1 MNLLQASL
9 RGSAAFREPEYIL
22 ENLTYEVAAKHV
34 LGLPYSIADVLY
46 HLNTTMR
53 ASLDLA
59 SGRATDW
66 PEGLEVWPDT
76 PPSAEQY
83 GAEQL
88 AQIRLDIA
96 LALAE
101 AVMLAEDPSERARD
115 ILTDLAVHNAYH
127 WGQVA
132 LIRRLHGDWS
142 GEDPVSGGGVV
153 NGGVVSGE
161 VMGG

>member
-9 RGSAAFREPEYIL
+9 GGSAAFREPDYIL
-22 ENLTYEVAAKHV
+22 ENLKYEVAAKRV
-34 LGLPYSIADVLY
+34 PGLPYSIADLLH
-46 HLNTTMR
+46 HLNATMR
-53 ASLDLA
+53 ASLNLA
-59 SGRATDW
+59 SGRASDW

-76 PPSAEQY
+76 PPT
-83 GAEQL
+83 AEQL
-88 AQIRLDIA
+88 AQIRLELS

-101 AVMLAEDPSERARD
+101 AVMLAEDPSERARE

-142 GEDPVSGGGVV
+142 GEDPVIGGSADHQE
-153 NGGVVSGE
+153 GG
-161 VMGG
+161 

>member
-9 RGSAAFREPEYIL
+9 GGSAAFREPEYIL
-22 ENLTYEVAAKHV
+22 ENLTYDVATRSV
-34 LGLPYSIADVLY
+34 PGLPYTITDLLH
-46 HLNTTMR
+46 HLSATMR

-59 SGRATDW
+59 SGRASSW
-66 PEGLEVWPDT
+66 PEDLEVWPDT
-76 PPSAEQY
+76 PPTGDQW
-83 GAEQL
+83 
-88 AQIRLDIA
+88 AQIRLEIA

-101 AVMLAEDPSERARD
+101 AVLLAEDPSERARE

-142 GEDPVSGGGVV
+142 GAEPVIGGGTV
-153 NGGVVSGE
+153 GE
-161 VMGG
+161 

>member
-9 RGSAAFREPEYIL
+9 EGSAAFREPDYIL
-22 ENLTYEVAAKHV
+22 ENLNYEGAAKPV
-34 LGLPYSIADVLY
+34 LGLPYTIADVLY
-46 HLNTTMR
+46 HLSVTLR

-59 SGRATDW
+59 SGRASQW

-76 PPSAEQY
+76 PPTPEEFA
-83 GAEQL
+83 G
-88 AQIRLDIA
+88 IRLEIG

-115 ILTDLAVHNAYH
+115 ILTDLAVHSAYH

-132 LIRRLHGDWS
+132 LMRRSHGD
-142 GEDPVSGGGVV
+142 
-153 NGGVVSGE
+153 
-161 VMGG
+161 

>member
-9 RGSAAFREPEYIL
+9 GGSAAFREPEYIL
-22 ENLTYEVAAKHV
+22 KELTFEGATKLVP
-34 LGLPYSIADVLY
+34 GLPYTISDVLH
-46 HLNTTMR
+46 HLNVTMR

-59 SGRATDW
+59 SGRATGW
-66 PEGLEVWPDT
+66 PEGLEVWPGT
-76 PPSAEQY
+76 PPT
-83 GAEQL
+83 AEQL
-88 AQIRLDIA
+88 AQTRLEIA

-142 GEDPVSGGGVV
+142 GEDPVFGGGI
-153 NGGVVSGE
+153 GRE
-161 VMGG
+161 TDA